1 MELNLEDVIIS
12 LQDAQETYYHIPTD
26 EIGYREGNKI
36 YFYDEEEVR
45 DIEDI
50 DDDYIR
56 LPNRDDM
63 DMYAVME
70 EFTKQESN
78 PEIKKWLTNAIK
90 GKGAFRMFR
99 ATIDRF
105 NIEPEWYDF
114 RDKKLRAAAIEWCLE
129 NGFEYYEV
137 DYSQD
142 EQEEEEIVVE
152 RKEVNFRLTEIQ
164 KNNKHS
170 IVYLVM
176 EFRDYLY
183 QLHAIKQKET
193 EQDAKEEIE
202 EYLEK
207 GYPIYAVS
215 VGGLM
220 IGYAVARIEDDVV
233 WLESLYVRE
242 DYRNKGVGKMLFDKI
257 QELTPDT
264 VYINVHPNNDIML
277 SFLKTMQYDVLNLI
291 EVRKAY
297 PKETFDETY
306 SIGNHTFQYKGKE

>member
-12 LQDAQETYYHIPTD
+12 LQDARETYYHILTD
-26 EIGYREGNKI
+26 EIGYCDGNKI
-36 YFYDEEEVR
+36 YFYDDEDVR

-56 LPNRDDM
+56 LPNRDEM

-70 EFTKQESN
+70 VFTKQESN

-99 ATIDRF
+99 ATIERF
-105 NIEPEWYDF
+105 NIEPEWYAF
-114 RDKKLRAAAIEWCLE
+114 RDKKLRTAAIEWCLE

-137 DYSQD
+137 DYTQD
-142 EQEEEEIVVE
+142 DEEEEIVVE
-152 RKEVNFRLTEIQ
+152 KKEKNVRLTEIQ
-164 KNNKHS
+164 NNNKHT

-183 QLHAIKQKET
+183 HLHGVNHKEA
-193 EQDAKEEIE
+193 EKDAKKEID

-207 GYPIYAVS
+207 GYPIYAIS
-215 VGGLM
+215 IGGLM

-242 DYRNKGVGKMLFDKI
+242 DYRNKGVGKQLFDRI
-257 QELTPDT
+257 QELTTDT
-264 VYINVHPNNDIML
+264 LYINVHPNNDLML
-277 SFLKTMQYDVLNLI
+277 RFLKTMHYDVLNLV

-297 PKETFDETY
+297 PNETFDESY
-306 SIGNHTFQYKGKE
+306 KVGNHTFQYKGKA

>member
-12 LQDAQETYYHIPTD
+12 LQDARETYYHIPTD
-26 EIGYREGNKI
+26 EIGYCDGNKI
-36 YFYDEEEVR
+36 YFYDDEDVR
-45 DIEDI
+45 DIGDI

-56 LPNRDDM
+56 LPNRDEM

-99 ATIDRF
+99 ATIERF
-105 NIEPEWYDF
+105 NIEPEWYAF
-114 RDKKLRAAAIEWCLE
+114 RDKKLRTAAIEWCLE

-137 DYSQD
+137 DYTQD
-142 EQEEEEIVVE
+142 DEEEEIVVE
-152 RKEVNFRLTEIQ
+152 KKEKNVRLTEIQ
-164 KNNKHS
+164 KNNKHT

-183 QLHAIKQKET
+183 HLHGVNHKEA
-193 EQDAKEEIE
+193 EKDAKKEID

-207 GYPIYAVS
+207 GYPIYAIS
-215 VGGLM
+215 IGGLM

-242 DYRNKGVGKMLFDKI
+242 DYRNKGVGKQLFDKI
-257 QELTPDT
+257 QELTTDT
-264 VYINVHPNNDIML
+264 LYINVHPNNDLML
-277 SFLKTMQYDVLNLI
+277 RFLKTMHYDVLNLV

-297 PKETFDETY
+297 PNETFDETY
-306 SIGNHTFQYKGKE
+306 QVGNHTFQYKGKA